1 MSKIDLEDYTSDY
14 DDWSEDYSEQKGAR
28 RKNGRGQSTSRSSD
42 LDDIWGDDEGEPI
55 RAKGRKSRDHRR
67 DIEDRLERRRLER
80 EIYDDY
86 FNDMA

>member
-1 MSKIDLEDYTSDY
+1 MSKVDIEDYASDY
-14 DDWSEDYSEQKGAR
+14 DDWSDDYAEQKSSR
-28 RKNGRGQSTSRSSD
+28 RKHGRGQHGSRSSD
-42 LDDIWGDDEGEPI
+42 LDDLWDDEETESI
-55 RAKGRKSRDHRR
+55 RDKGRKSKERWR